1 MPSAKDIRTC
11 FFFFGLFLP
20 ILQARGEKLVFVV
33 SAEPVVRGWTAA
45 KIKLLCV
52 DRVEDRHGG

>member
-1 MPSAKDIRTC
+1 MFL
-11 FFFFGLFLP
+11 FFRSLSP
-20 ILQARGEKLVFVV
+20 YILQARGEKLVFVV